1 MSPIDSR
8 VRLDV
13 MIPADLDHA
22 LERAVALAG
31 TSKASILAIALAEY
45 LEGAGAISP
54 GTAGQIEPTPSRG
67 TRRLTNNTKES
78 NHE

>member
-1 MSPIDSR
+1 M
-8 VRLDV
+8 
-13 MIPADLDHA
+13 
-22 LERAVALAG
+22 ALAG

-45 LEGAGAISP
+45 LEGAGALSP

-67 TRRLTNNTKES
+67 ARRLTNKKES